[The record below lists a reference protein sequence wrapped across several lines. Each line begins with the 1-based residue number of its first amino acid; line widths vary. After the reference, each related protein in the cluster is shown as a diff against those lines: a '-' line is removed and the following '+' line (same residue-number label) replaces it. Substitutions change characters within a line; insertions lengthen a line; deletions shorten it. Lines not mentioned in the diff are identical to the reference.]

1 MVLNVLASPGAG
13 KTAFIE
19 RTAAD
24 LGTRLRLGVIVG
36 DLATDNDAVRL
47 RGHGI
52 PAIQI
57 TTGSVCHLDAE
68 MVARAM
74 ERLDLNALDVL
85 VIENVGN
92 LVCPAVY
99 DLGESARVVLLSVTE
114 GEDKPLKYP
123 VMFQSAQVVVVNKMD
138 LAAAVGFDRETAL
151 RQHPPRRA
159 RGDHLRGLRQDG
171 PRDGGVVRLPPR
183 PSGADRPLGSDL
195 RLHRSDPLQQTL
207 HRAGFVVVVLLPP
220 FTQCMAPQTNL
231 QSPLDPVSGRR
242 RLAFHSDNRIDLRSI
257 LRVRNPPRTP
267 CGVGELSVR
276 PLPSGQP
283 RNHFEVYDLCDRS
296 RVVTIQGGG

>member
-1 MVLNVLASPGAG
+1 VGAAGPGDGDAHQHPHDHSHPHPHPHGHDHDHAHDHAHPHTHDEHRTLQVEQGILQKNDRLAERNRGYFQAKGLYVVNVLASPGAG

-24 LGTRLRLGVIVG
+24 LGARLRLGVIVG
-36 DLATDNDAVRL
+36 DLATENDAVRL

-74 ERLDLNALDVL
+74 ERLDLTALDVL

-99 DLGESARVVLLSVTE
+99 DLGERARVVLLSVTE

-138 LAAAVGFDRETAL
+138 IAAAVGFDRETAL
-151 RQHPPRRA
+151 RNIRRVA
-159 RGDHLRGLRQDG
+159 PDATIFEVSAKTGQGMEAWYAYLR
-171 PRDGGVVRLPPR
+171 
-183 PSGADRPLGSDL
+183 DRPA
-195 RLHRSDPLQQTL
+195 
-207 HRAGFVVVVLLPP
+207 RA
-220 FTQCMAPQTNL
+220 A
-231 QSPLDPVSGRR
+231 R
-242 RLAFHSDNRIDLRSI
+242 
-257 LRVRNPPRTP
+257 
-267 CGVGELSVR
+267 
-276 PLPSGQP
+276 
-283 RNHFEVYDLCDRS
+283 
-296 RVVTIQGGG
+296 

>member
-1 MVLNVLASPGAG
+1 VRVGATGHGHSADPQHPHDHTHPHPHGHDHDHAHPHTHDEHRTLQVEQGILQKNDRLAERNRGYFQAKGLYVVNVLASPGAG

-24 LGTRLRLGVIVG
+24 VGGRLRLGVIVG
-36 DLATDNDAVRL
+36 DLATENDAIRL

-99 DLGESARVVLLSVTE
+99 DLGERARVVLLSVTE

-123 VMFQSAQVVVVNKMD
+123 VMFQRAQVVVINKMD
-138 LAAAVGFDRETAL
+138 IATAVGFDRETAL
-151 RQHPPRRA
+151 RNIRRVA
-159 RGDHLRGLRQDG
+159 PH
-171 PRDGGVVRLPPR
+171 
-183 PSGADRPLGSDL
+183 A
-195 RLHRSDPLQQTL
+195 
-207 HRAGFVVVVLLPP
+207 VL
-220 FTQCMAPQTNL
+220 
-231 QSPLDPVSGRR
+231 
-242 RLAFHSDNRIDLRSI
+242 
-257 LRVRNPPRTP
+257 
-267 CGVGELSVR
+267 
-276 PLPSGQP
+276 
-283 RNHFEVYDLCDRS
+283 FEVSARTGEGMDTWYQYLREHLHA
-296 RVVTIQGGG
+296 RQPGLNQKPGVART

>member
-1 MVLNVLASPGAG
+1 LPGDVAIDGVPAHAHERNHSHDHAHPHIEDHSHGSDHWHDHDHEHPHTHAHDHAHPHELHRSLTVEQRILDKNDRLAERNRGFFQAKGLYVLNVLASPGAG

-24 LGTRLRLGVIVG
+24 LSGRLRLGVIVG
-36 DLATDNDAVRL
+36 DLATENDAVRL

-85 VIENVGN
+85 IIENVGN

-99 DLGESARVVLLSVTE
+99 DLGENARVVLLSVTE

-123 VMFQSAQVVVVNKMD
+123 VIFQSAQVVVINKMD
-138 LAAAVGFDRETAL
+138 IAGAVGFDRETAL
-151 RQHPPRRA
+151 RNVRRA
-159 RGDHLRGLRQDG
+159 
-171 PRDGGVVRLPPR
+171 
-183 PSGADRPLGSDL
+183 
-195 RLHRSDPLQQTL
+195 
-207 HRAGFVVVVLLPP
+207 
-220 FTQCMAPQTNL
+220 APEAT
-231 QSPLDPVSGRR
+231 
-242 RLAFHSDNRIDLRSI
+242 I
-257 LRVRNPPRTP
+257 
-267 CGVGELSVR
+267 
-276 PLPSGQP
+276 
-283 RNHFEVYDLCDRS
+283 FEVSAKTGHGMDAWYRYLDEAVR
-296 RVVTIQGGG
+296 

>member
-1 MVLNVLASPGAG
+1 MCKDCGCGLPGDVAIDGVRVGATSHGHSDDHEHHHDHSHSHGHDHDHAHPHTHDEHRTLQVEQGILQKNDRLAERNRGYFQAKGLYVVNVLASPGAG

-24 LGTRLRLGVIVG
+24 VGGRLRLGVIVG
-36 DLATDNDAVRL
+36 DLATENDAIRL

-99 DLGESARVVLLSVTE
+99 DLGERARVVLLSVTE

-123 VMFQSAQVVVVNKMD
+123 VMFQRAQVVVINKMD
-138 LAAAVGFDRETAL
+138 IATAVGFDRETAL
-151 RQHPPRRA
+151 RNIRRVA
-159 RGDHLRGLRQDG
+159 PH
-171 PRDGGVVRLPPR
+171 
-183 PSGADRPLGSDL
+183 A
-195 RLHRSDPLQQTL
+195 
-207 HRAGFVVVVLLPP
+207 VL
-220 FTQCMAPQTNL
+220 
-231 QSPLDPVSGRR
+231 
-242 RLAFHSDNRIDLRSI
+242 
-257 LRVRNPPRTP
+257 
-267 CGVGELSVR
+267 
-276 PLPSGQP
+276 
-283 RNHFEVYDLCDRS
+283 FEVSARTGEGMDTWYQYLREHLHA
-296 RVVTIQGGG
+296 RQPGLNQKPGVART

>member
-1 MVLNVLASPGAG
+1 MCKDCGCGLPGDVAIDGVRVGATGHGHSADPQHPHDHTHPHPHGHDHDHAHPHTHDEHRTLQVEQGILQKNDRLAERNRGYFQAKGLYVVNVLASPGAG

-24 LGTRLRLGVIVG
+24 VGGRLRLGVIVG
-36 DLATDNDAVRL
+36 DLATENDAIRL

-99 DLGESARVVLLSVTE
+99 DLGERARVVLLSVTE

-123 VMFQSAQVVVVNKMD
+123 VMFQRAQVVVINKMD
-138 LAAAVGFDRETAL
+138 IATAVGFDRETAL
-151 RQHPPRRA
+151 RNIRRVA
-159 RGDHLRGLRQDG
+159 PH
-171 PRDGGVVRLPPR
+171 
-183 PSGADRPLGSDL
+183 A
-195 RLHRSDPLQQTL
+195 
-207 HRAGFVVVVLLPP
+207 VL
-220 FTQCMAPQTNL
+220 
-231 QSPLDPVSGRR
+231 
-242 RLAFHSDNRIDLRSI
+242 
-257 LRVRNPPRTP
+257 
-267 CGVGELSVR
+267 
-276 PLPSGQP
+276 
-283 RNHFEVYDLCDRS
+283 FEVSARTGEGMDTWYQYLREHLHA
-296 RVVTIQGGG
+296 RQPGLNQKPGVART